1 MLRIEVTSRFLKDG
15 SLVPVEFVLDE
26 DPILIKDLGRQW
38 DSSLGKNILVM
49 DFQNQTYHLL
59 FKFEDLSWYLVMDI
73 KRKPDSA

>member
-15 SLVPVEFVLDE
+15 SLAPVEFILNDE
-26 DPILIKDLGRQW
+26 QILIKDIGRQW

-59 FKFEDLSWYLVMDI
+59 FKLEDLSWYLVRDI
-73 KRKPDSA
+73 KRKPDLA